1 MLVIT
6 PTWAWKMIYSYKFD
20 DMQKPKSVTYGIRL
34 LYISTIFTAVIL
46 LMLYSSLTSSVSELF
61 FIVLIPIC
69 TAFYFI
75 HLLSKGKFWVRSV
88 FLVVI
93 ILDVIKM
100 LLGFLF
106 GSVGLIYLLFLLM
119 PSIALFYLYS
129 GEANQWYSQL
139 LMDETL
145 KKMKHPVE

>member
-6 PTWAWKMIYSYKFD
+6 PTWAWKTIYSFKFD

-34 LYISTIFTAVIL
+34 LYISTIITAVIL
-46 LMLYSSLTSSVSELF
+46 LFLYSNLASSVSELF
-61 FIVLIPIC
+61 LMVLIPIC
-69 TAFYFI
+69 AGFYFI
-75 HLLSKGKFWVRSV
+75 HLMSKGKFWVRSV
-88 FLVVI
+88 FLAGI

-100 LLGFLF
+100 LLGLLV
-106 GSVGLIYLLFLLM
+106 GSVDLIYVLFLII

-145 KKMKHPVE
+145 KNIKHPVE

>member
-1 MLVIT
+1 
-6 PTWAWKMIYSYKFD
+6 
-20 DMQKPKSVTYGIRL
+20 MQKPKSVTYGIRL
-34 LYISTIFTAVIL
+34 LYLSTIITAIIL
-46 LMLYSSLTSSVSELF
+46 LILYSNLISSVSGLF
-61 FIVLIPIC
+61 FMVLIPIC
-69 TAFYFI
+69 IAFYFI
-75 HLLSKGKFWVRSV
+75 HLMSKGKFWVRSV

-106 GSVGLIYLLFLLM
+106 GLVGLIYLLFLLM

-129 GEANQWYSQL
+129 GDANQWYSQL

-145 KKMKHPVE
+145 KKIKRPV